1 MNKYIN
7 LILLSTLAFSC
18 TVDTGSVSNDDSRV
32 TKEVRS
38 AIGDAYKGPIIIP
51 DDIEA
56 VYIPDP
62 ENLTIYHNENRPDIT
77 ESKTS
82 PGEEVTELDA
92 DLYPPG
98 PYSINLFSILPDLA
112 FYNPWEKSWK
122 RISEYYKHEEH
133 KVLLIISSAGW
144 CGPCQKEAAELVG
157 VYDEYHQ
164 DGLEIV
170 YTLMQSF
177 ELQDY
182 IFVNPDQEDDDMFF
196 MEQWKQIPLYYGI
209 DKEIQYPLYAD
220 PGQAINSHILGGY
233 GIPFVI
239 LVTTKDMGIRF
250 VGQGY
255 APSLLENKILLTLYS
270 DVPDLPF
277 EQ

>member
-1 MNKYIN
+1 MNKHIN
-7 LILLSTLAFSC
+7 FIILSALVLSC
-18 TVDTGSVSNDDSRV
+18 NVDTGSSPNDRSDV
-32 TKEVRS
+32 AEEIRS
-38 AIGDAYKGPIIIP
+38 AIGDAYKGPIIILDDVEITYTP
-51 DDIEA
+51 DSGKL
-56 VYIPDP
+56 Y
-62 ENLTIYHNENRPDIT
+62 NNENRPDID

-82 PGEEVTELDA
+82 PGEEITELDL

-98 PYSINLFSILPDLA
+98 PYSIELFGILPDLA
-112 FYNPWEKSWK
+112 FYNPWGKNWK

-144 CGPCQKEAAELVG
+144 CGPCQKEAAELVEK
-157 VYDEYHQ
+157 YDEYHE
-164 DGLEIV
+164 DGLEIA

-182 IFVNPDQEDDDMFF
+182 IFVNPDQEEDDMFF
-196 MEQWKQIPLYYGI
+196 MEQWKEIPFYYGG
-209 DKEIQYPLYAD
+209 DKAIQYPLYAD
-220 PGQAINSHILGGY
+220 PGQAIKKYIFSGY

-239 LVTTKDMGIRF
+239 LITTKDMGIRF
-250 VGQGY
+250 IGQGY

>member
-1 MNKYIN
+1 MNKHIN
-7 LILLSTLAFSC
+7 FIILSALVLSC
-18 TVDTGSVSNDDSRV
+18 NVDTGSSPNDRSDV
-32 TKEVRS
+32 AEEIRS
-38 AIGDAYKGPIIIP
+38 AIGDAYKGPIIILDDVEITYTP
-51 DDIEA
+51 DSGKL
-56 VYIPDP
+56 Y
-62 ENLTIYHNENRPDIT
+62 NNENRPDID

-82 PGEEVTELDA
+82 PGEEITELDL

-98 PYSINLFSILPDLA
+98 PYSIELFGILPDLA
-112 FYNPWEKSWK
+112 FYNPWEKNWK

-144 CGPCQKEAAELVG
+144 CGPCQKEAAELVEK
-157 VYDEYHQ
+157 YDEYHE
-164 DGLEIV
+164 DGLEIA

-182 IFVNPDQEDDDMFF
+182 IFVNPDQEEDDMFF
-196 MEQWKQIPLYYGI
+196 MEQWKEIPFYYGG
-209 DKEIQYPLYAD
+209 DKAIQYPLYAD
-220 PGQAINSHILGGY
+220 PGQAIKKYIFSGY

-239 LVTTKDMGIRF
+239 LITTKDMGIRF
-250 VGQGY
+250 IGQGY

>member
-1 MNKYIN
+1 MNKHIN
-7 LILLSTLAFSC
+7 FIILSALVLSC
-18 TVDTGSVSNDDSRV
+18 NVDTGSSPNDRSDV
-32 TKEVRS
+32 AEEIRS
-38 AIGDAYKGPIIIP
+38 AIGDAYKGPIIILDDVEITYTP
-51 DDIEA
+51 DSGKL
-56 VYIPDP
+56 Y
-62 ENLTIYHNENRPDIT
+62 NNENRPDID

-82 PGEEVTELDA
+82 PGEEITELDL

-98 PYSINLFSILPDLA
+98 PYSIELFGILPDLA
-112 FYNPWEKSWK
+112 FYNPWEKNWK

-144 CGPCQKEAAELVG
+144 CGPCQKEAAELVEK
-157 VYDEYHQ
+157 YDEYHE
-164 DGLEIV
+164 DGLEV
-170 YTLMQSF
+170 AYTLMQSF

-182 IFVNPDQEDDDMFF
+182 IFVNPDQEEDDMFF
-196 MEQWKQIPLYYGI
+196 MEQWKEIPFYYGG
-209 DKEIQYPLYAD
+209 DKAIQYPLYAD
-220 PGQAINSHILGGY
+220 PGQAIKKYIFSGY

-239 LVTTKDMGIRF
+239 LITTKDMGIRF
-250 VGQGY
+250 IGQGY

>member
-1 MNKYIN
+1 MNKHIN
-7 LILLSTLAFSC
+7 FIMLSALLFSC
-18 TVDTGSVSNDDSRV
+18 NVDTGTSLNDRSDIP
-32 TKEVRS
+32 KEIRS
-38 AIGDAYKGPIIIP
+38 AIGDAYKGPVITLDDVEIVYTP
-51 DDIEA
+51 DSEKL
-56 VYIPDP
+56 Y
-62 ENLTIYHNENRPDIT
+62 NNENRPDVDK
-77 ESKTS
+77 SKTS
-82 PGEEVTELDA
+82 PSEEITEP

-98 PYSINLFSILPDLA
+98 PHSIELFGILPDLA
-112 FYNPWEKSWK
+112 FYNPWEKNWK

-144 CGPCQKEAAELVG
+144 CGPCQKEAAELVEK
-157 VYDEYHQ
+157 YDEYHE
-164 DGLEIV
+164 DGLEIA

-182 IFVNPDQEDDDMFF
+182 IFVNPDQEEDDMFF
-196 MEQWKQIPLYYGI
+196 MEQWKEIPFYYGG
-209 DKEIQYPLYAD
+209 DKTIQYPLYAD
-220 PGQAINSHILGGY
+220 PGQAIKKYIFSGY

-239 LVTTKDMGIRF
+239 LITTKDMGIRF
-250 VGQGY
+250 IGQGY

>member
-1 MNKYIN
+1 MNKHIN
-7 LILLSTLAFSC
+7 FIILSALVLSCNA
-18 TVDTGSVSNDDSRV
+18 DTGSSLNDRSDV
-32 TKEVRS
+32 AEEIRS
-38 AIGDAYKGPIIIP
+38 AIGDAYKGPIITL
-51 DDIEA
+51 DDIEIT
-56 VYIPDP
+56 YTPDS
-62 ENLTIYHNENRPDIT
+62 EKLYNNENRPDID

-82 PGEEVTELDA
+82 PGKEITELDL

-98 PYSINLFSILPDLA
+98 PYSIELFGILPDLA
-112 FYNPWEKSWK
+112 FYNPWEKNWK

-144 CGPCQKEAAELVG
+144 CGPCQKEAAELVEK
-157 VYDEYHQ
+157 YDEYHE
-164 DGLEIV
+164 DGLEIA

-182 IFVNPDQEDDDMFF
+182 IFVNPDQEEDDMFF
-196 MEQWKQIPLYYGI
+196 MEQWKEIPFYYGG
-209 DKEIQYPLYAD
+209 DKAIQYPLYAD
-220 PGQAINSHILGGY
+220 PGQAIKKYIFSGY

-239 LVTTKDMGIRF
+239 LITTKDMGIRF
-250 VGQGY
+250 IGQGY

>member
-1 MNKYIN
+1 MNKHIN
-7 LILLSTLAFSC
+7 FIILSALVLSCNA
-18 TVDTGSVSNDDSRV
+18 DTGSSLNDRSDV
-32 TKEVRS
+32 AEEIRS
-38 AIGDAYKGPIIIP
+38 AIGDAYKGPIITL
-51 DDIEA
+51 DDIEIT
-56 VYIPDP
+56 YTPDSGKLY
-62 ENLTIYHNENRPDIT
+62 NNENRPDID

-82 PGEEVTELDA
+82 PGEEITELDL

-98 PYSINLFSILPDLA
+98 PYSIELFGILPDLA
-112 FYNPWEKSWK
+112 FYNPWEKNWK

-144 CGPCQKEAAELVG
+144 CGPCQKEAAELVEK
-157 VYDEYHQ
+157 YDEYHE
-164 DGLEIV
+164 DGLEIA

-182 IFVNPDQEDDDMFF
+182 IFVNPDQEEDDMFF
-196 MEQWKQIPLYYGI
+196 MEQWKEIPFYYGG
-209 DKEIQYPLYAD
+209 DKAIQYPLYAD
-220 PGQAINSHILGGY
+220 PGQAIKKYIFSGY

-239 LVTTKDMGIRF
+239 LITTKDMGIRF
-250 VGQGY
+250 IGQGY